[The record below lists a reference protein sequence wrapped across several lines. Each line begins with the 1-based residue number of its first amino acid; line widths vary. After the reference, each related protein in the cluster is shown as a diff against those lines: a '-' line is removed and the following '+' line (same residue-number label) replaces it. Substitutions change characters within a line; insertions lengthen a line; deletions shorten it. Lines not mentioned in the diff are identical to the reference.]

1 MLFSWKKCARLLGAA
16 VCAVAFTTAVTTAE
30 AAAFQVGDQ
39 GVEIAEFQGVLAGMG
54 YDVTADGDFGPATV
68 EAIKDFQKK
77 QGMEVDG
84 MVGQATYSLLMGG
97 RQMPE
102 VSRGN
107 NYVARRIVQS
117 AIQYVG
123 VPYVFGGSS
132 PYGFD
137 CSGYVQ
143 YVFANCG
150 MSLPRAADDQYEV
163 GVPLEQRELRTGDL
177 VYFSTYAYGA
187 SHVGIYLD
195 DGRFIHASSSRGVVI
210 DSLYDGYWVETYI
223 GARRV
228 L

>member
-16 VCAVAFTTAVTTAE
+16 VCAAAFTTMADAAE

-123 VPYVFGGSS
+123 VPYVFGGAS

-150 MSLPRAADDQYEV
+150 MSLPLAADDQYEV
-163 GVPLEQRELRTGDL
+163 GVPLERRELRTGDL

-210 DSLYDGYWVETYI
+210 DSLYDDYWVETYI